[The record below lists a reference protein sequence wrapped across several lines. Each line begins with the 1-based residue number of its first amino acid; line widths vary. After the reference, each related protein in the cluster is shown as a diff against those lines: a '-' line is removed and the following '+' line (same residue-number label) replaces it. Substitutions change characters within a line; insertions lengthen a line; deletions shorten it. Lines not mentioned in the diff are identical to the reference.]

1 MEHRFTGPPFT
12 IGIEEELMI
21 VDRDTLDLA
30 SSIEGLLEV
39 LDSVEKDGEVKPELM
54 ESVCEIATEPCR
66 STREAGDQLRALRR
80 RVQQVADQRGLA
92 IGSAGTH
99 PFALW
104 EDQRIVSRPR
114 YRELIA
120 GLQFVARQEIIFGI
134 HVHVGLDDPDKAIH
148 VTNGMRVHIPILLA
162 LSVNSPFWRGQQTGL
177 QSTRTPI
184 FRAFPR
190 VGIPPRYEDFED
202 WSRRIDFMETSKVVP
217 DYTYLWY
224 DVRPHPNFG
233 TVEIRVMDSQTR
245 VEHTLAIAALIQ
257 AMVKELAEHYDA
269 GKSLSRYPYEMLDEN
284 KWLAARHG
292 LEGELVDLPATDR
305 VAAHGAGPAADGPAA
320 PARRGARLRRRLRL
334 PRGHPRQRHGRG
346 PAGARL
352 RGQPRSSGSGA
363 RDRRGQRARGRRDPR
378 RLTHPAGYS
387 ESYVSQPD
395 LFVVCR
401 NCGSEVS
408 PYVTECPYCG
418 QRVRKRAP
426 KLDRSGGEPQPK
438 KRRRRRPTLPRLRA
452 EEIAGI
458 APDRRPYAT
467 FALILAGVASML
479 LFRAVERTAPSTSA
493 TSMCRSSRSRGASSR
508 RRSCSPTRSATRSW
522 HWSRW
527 ASSGPCSS
535 AASARC
541 R

>member
-1 MEHRFTGPPFT
+1 VEHRFTGPPFT

-66 STREAGDQLRALRR
+66 STREAGDQLRSRRR
-80 RVQQVADQRGLA
+80 RVQEVADQRGLA

-104 EDQRIVSRPR
+104 EDQRVVSRPR

-134 HVHVGLDDPDKAIH
+134 HVHIGLDDPDKAIH
-148 VTNGMRVHIPILLA
+148 VTNGMRVHVPILLA
-162 LSVNSPFWRGQQTGL
+162 LSVNSPFWRGQLTGL

-190 VGIPPRYEDFED
+190 VGIPPRYEDFDD

-257 AMVKELAEHYDA
+257 AMVKELAEHYEA

-305 VAAHGAGPAADGPAA
+305 VTAKELT
-320 PARRGARLRRRLRL
+320 RRLMDRLR
-334 PRGHPRQRHGRG
+334 PH
-346 PAGARL
+346 
-352 RGQPRSSGSGA
+352 
-363 RDRRGQRARGRRDPR
+363 
-378 RLTHPAGYS
+378 S
-387 ESYVSQPD
+387 ED
-395 LFVVCR
+395 L
-401 NCGSEVS
+401 GSE
-408 PYVTECPYCG
+408 
-418 QRVRKRAP
+418 
-426 KLDRSGGEPQPK
+426 
-438 KRRRRRPTLPRLRA
+438 A
-452 EEIAGI
+452 EFDVLEDILENGTGSA
-458 APDRRPYAT
+458 RQ
-467 FALILAGVASML
+467 ALIYEANHDLREVVREIVDAS
-479 LFRAVERTAPSTSA
+479 VPE
-493 TSMCRSSRSRGASSR
+493 
-508 RRSCSPTRSATRSW
+508 
-522 HWSRW
+522 
-527 ASSGPCSS
+527 
-535 AASARC
+535 AAETLGD
-541 R
+541 

>member
-1 MEHRFTGPPFT
+1 VEHRFTGPAFT

-21 VDRDTLDLA
+21 VDRETLDLA
-30 SSIEGLLEV
+30 SSIEGVLED
-39 LDSVEKDGEVKPELM
+39 LEGVEKQGEVKPELM

-66 STREAGDQLRALRR
+66 DTREAADQLRALRR
-80 RVQQVADQRGLA
+80 LVQQMADRRGLA

-134 HVHVGLDDPDKAIH
+134 HVHIGLDDPDKAIH
-148 VTNGMRVHIPILLA
+148 VTNGMRVHVPILLA
-162 LSVNSPFWRGQQTGL
+162 LSANSPFWRGAHSGL

-190 VGIPPRYEDFED
+190 VGIPPRYEDFDD
-202 WSRRIDFMETSKVVP
+202 WSRRIDFMRTTQVIP

-233 TVEIRVMDSQTR
+233 TVEIRAMDSQTR

-305 VAAHGAGPAADGPAA
+305 VTAKELT
-320 PARRGARLRRRLRL
+320 RRLMNRLR
-334 PRGHPRQRHGRG
+334 PH
-346 PAGARL
+346 A
-352 RGQPRSSGSGA
+352 
-363 RDRRGQRARGRRDPR
+363 
-378 RLTHPAGYS
+378 
-387 ESYVSQPD
+387 ED
-395 LFVVCR
+395 L
-401 NCGSEVS
+401 G
-408 PYVTECPYCG
+408 
-418 QRVRKRAP
+418 
-426 KLDRSGGEPQPK
+426 
-438 KRRRRRPTLPRLRA
+438 
-452 EEIAGI
+452 
-458 APDRRPYAT
+458 
-467 FALILAGVASML
+467 
-479 LFRAVERTAPSTSA
+479 
-493 TSMCRSSRSRGASSR
+493 
-508 RRSCSPTRSATRSW
+508 
-522 HWSRW
+522 
-527 ASSGPCSS
+527 S
-535 AASARC
+535 AAEFDVLEDILDNGTGSARQELVYEANHDL
-541 R
+541 REVVREIVDASVPEAAETLGD